1 MFNKVQQ
8 GKDTLNA
15 IRKAKQLQK
24 VLREVEHSEADGDVR
39 VKVNGLREVV
49 YLEIN
54 GEDRSDI
61 AELINK
67 AQKNVEKKNIEKF
80 REMGMDLS
88 DMLGGMG

>member
-8 GKDTLNA
+8 GKQALDA

-24 VLREVEHSEADGDVR
+24 VLREVEHAESQNGIH

-54 GEDRSDI
+54 GENRNDI

-88 DMLGGMG
+88 QMLGGMG